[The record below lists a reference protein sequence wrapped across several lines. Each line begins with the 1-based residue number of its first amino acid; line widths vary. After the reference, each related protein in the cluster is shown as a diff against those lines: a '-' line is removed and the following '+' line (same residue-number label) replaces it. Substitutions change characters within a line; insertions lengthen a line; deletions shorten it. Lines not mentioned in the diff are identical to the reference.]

1 MQDRTIRGRIVWAI
15 GLVGGSP
22 LVIGSVLAS
31 GCGMRSLR
39 DVIGGNLQAVAVQ
52 AADAVTMLVQGEVR
66 NVRLLA
72 SAPLRVRLPVETANS
87 AYPSDGAKAARLID
101 TRMQL

>member
-1 MQDRTIRGRIVWAI
+1 MQVRTVRGRIVWAI
-15 GLVGGSP
+15 VLVGCIP
-22 LVIGSVLAS
+22 LVIGLVLAYVS
-31 GCGMRSLR
+31 GMRSLR

-72 SAPLRVRLPVETANS
+72 SAPLR
-87 AYPSDGAKAARLID
+87 GAMPRP
-101 TRMQL
+101 